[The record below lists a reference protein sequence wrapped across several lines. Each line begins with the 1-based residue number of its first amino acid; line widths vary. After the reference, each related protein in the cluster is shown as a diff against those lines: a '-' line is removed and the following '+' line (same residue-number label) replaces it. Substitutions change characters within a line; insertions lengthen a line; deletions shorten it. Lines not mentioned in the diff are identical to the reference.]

1 MATVTEHRLKM
12 ALWAVPIIFSC
23 GGFWALMTSTSSQ
36 LTHEVA
42 EVQVELQEHT
52 KLKAH
57 PVTDSRLETLAVEQK
72 MLRVEQAEQGE
83 NLSAICAAIDGAKC
97 K

>member
-1 MATVTEHRLKM
+1 MTTTTEHRLKM

-42 EVQVELQEHT
+42 EIQVDLQEHT

-57 PVTDSRLETLAVEQK
+57 PVTEERIDTILTEQRDIRDEQK
-72 MLRVEQAEQGE
+72 VQGQ
-83 NLSAICAAIDGAKC
+83 NLAAICSATGANC

>member
-1 MATVTEHRLKM
+1 MTTTTEHRLKM

-57 PVTDSRLETLAVEQK
+57 PVTEERIDTILTEQRDIRDEQK
-72 MLRVEQAEQGE
+72 VQGQ
-83 NLSAICAAIDGAKC
+83 NLAAICSATGANC

>member
-57 PVTDSRLETLAVEQK
+57 PVTEERIDTILTEQRDIRDEQK
-72 MLRVEQAEQGE
+72 VQGQ
-83 NLSAICAAIDGAKC
+83 NLAAICSATGASC

>member
-1 MATVTEHRLKM
+1 MTTTTEHRLKM

-57 PVTDSRLETLAVEQK
+57 PVTEERIDTILTEQRDIRDEQK
-72 MLRVEQAEQGE
+72 VQGQ
-83 NLSAICAAIDGAKC
+83 NLAAICSATGASC

>member
-1 MATVTEHRLKM
+1 MERDLHEPARAQEEDLVAATTEHRLKM

-57 PVTDSRLETLAVEQK
+57 PVTYSRL
-72 MLRVEQAEQGE
+72 
-83 NLSAICAAIDGAKC
+83 
-97 K
+97 